1 MPYKDLE
8 RKKEWE
14 RLHRPERLA
23 RSRELRRIEA
33 AQRAARPNATGTEHN
48 VAGFLIPL
56 VAGGALAAYNPKL
69 GMAAGGGTL
78 AIAAIFKKGW
88 SWWVLGLVILALALF
103 FLLGQTKWGGVAVS
117 ERKIEKS
124 GSSVIER
131 PLHLFRL
138 HQLAFDSGKRRS
150 LGGE

>member
-23 RSRELRRIEA
+23 RRRELRRIA
-33 AQRAARPNATGTEHN
+33 IAQQPTRPDATSTDPN
-48 VAGFLIPL
+48 VAALLIPL

-69 GMAAGGGTL
+69 GMVAGGGTL

-88 SWWVLGLVILALALF
+88 SWWVLGVAILALALLF
-103 FLLGQTKWGGVAVS
+103 YWNKQNPESRNPGKQS
-117 ERKIEKS
+117 EE
-124 GSSVIER
+124 V
-131 PLHLFRL
+131 
-138 HQLAFDSGKRRS
+138 
-150 LGGE
+150 